1 MTENTRPA
9 RRAALAAVASFG
21 LLAAAPAVA
30 QAPVYPAPGHP
41 IRFVVPYPPGG
52 ATDILARAVAQKL
65 SETWKVPVV
74 VDNKPGGGG
83 TIGAQL
89 VANSPAD
96 GQTVLFTIVAL
107 VQQIA
112 MMKLPYDPLKDFV
125 PVTRVA
131 ISPSILA
138 VPKDTPVNDAK
149 EFVALVKSQ
158 PGRFNYGTYG
168 VGTSSHIQGS
178 LLNLQGGLDMVH
190 VPYQGAAPLINA
202 MLGNQLSS
210 AFLDA
215 GSSRQHLPK
224 FKLLGTTGTQRLSWL
239 PDVPTLKEQG
249 LVGFEPMGWFGL
261 LLPAG
266 ASKAVVSKF
275 SEECLRILRSAEM
288 TERIEGMGLV
298 PGGDTPEQFAQVMKE
313 EAAAYARIIKDAD
326 IRLN

>member
-1 MTENTRPA
+1 MTENTCPPGA
-9 RRAALAAVASFG
+9 RRWPPWLFRAACRGTGGGPGPRLSSAWAS
-21 LLAAAPAVA
+21 
-30 QAPVYPAPGHP
+30 

-52 ATDILARAVAQKL
+52 RTDILARAVAQKL

-149 EFVALVKSQ
+149 EFIALVKSQ

-224 FKLLGTTGTQRLSWL
+224 FKLLGTTGTQRAVMAARRA
-239 PDVPTLKEQG
+239 DAQG
-249 LVGFEPMGWFGL
+249 
-261 LLPAG
+261 AG
-266 ASKAVVSKF
+266 TGRVRAD
-275 SEECLRILRSAEM
+275 
-288 TERIEGMGLV
+288 GMV
-298 PGGDTPEQFAQVMKE
+298 RPV
-313 EAAAYARIIKDAD
+313 AAGRAR
-326 IRLN
+326 RRQW